1 MYGNDKQLIQT
12 FSPYKIYQYSDAMLK
27 YLLKASLK
35 KTEKTILYN
44 KKPIYLTKQR

>member
-27 YLLKASLK
+27 YFLK
-35 KTEKTILYN
+35 KKL
-44 KKPIYLTKQR
+44 KKQFSITKNQFI